1 MANIRKIEGKTG
13 VSYQIT
19 VSTGYLSKG
28 KQKRYYK
35 TWSPAAGMTDR
46 QIEKELQ
53 RQAVLF
59 EEECRTG
66 AVADSNIK
74 FKAFGEQ
81 WFKEYAEAKLKARTV
96 DGYHKQEQRVYTA
109 LGHLKIGDIT
119 TRMIQKFILNLG
131 EDGINER
138 TGGALSPKTIKNIL
152 SFVSSVFNYA
162 VSQGM
167 IHSNPCRGVTLPT
180 IPQKERP
187 CYSLE
192 EAQQFLEHLEKE
204 PIQWRVFFTL
214 AIYGGFRRGELLG
227 LEWKDI
233 DFDTGVVTIQRTSLY
248 TKEKGVFTD
257 TPKTKGSMRSLKL
270 PDDVI
275 ALLRQY
281 KAVQA
286 TKQLRLGSQWV
297 NSDRL
302 FTGWNGKP
310 MNPNSPQGWL
320 HEFLD
325 RVGMRQI
332 NIHSFRH
339 LNATLLINGG
349 TDIRTVSAALGHS
362 QTSTTLNIYA
372 HTFAAAQAAATDA
385 VSSALKLKKEK
396 A

>member
-74 FKAFGEQ
+74 FKAFAEQ

-167 IHSNPCRGVTLPT
+167 I
-180 IPQKERP
+180 
-187 CYSLE
+187 
-192 EAQQFLEHLEKE
+192 QFM
-204 PIQWRVFFTL
+204 
-214 AIYGGFRRGELLG
+214 A
-227 LEWKDI
+227 
-233 DFDTGVVTIQRTSLY
+233 
-248 TKEKGVFTD
+248 
-257 TPKTKGSMRSLKL
+257 
-270 PDDVI
+270 
-275 ALLRQY
+275 
-281 KAVQA
+281 
-286 TKQLRLGSQWV
+286 
-297 NSDRL
+297 N
-302 FTGWNGKP
+302 
-310 MNPNSPQGWL
+310 
-320 HEFLD
+320 
-325 RVGMRQI
+325 
-332 NIHSFRH
+332 
-339 LNATLLINGG
+339 
-349 TDIRTVSAALGHS
+349 
-362 QTSTTLNIYA
+362 
-372 HTFAAAQAAATDA
+372 
-385 VSSALKLKKEK
+385 
-396 A
+396 